1 VEGIKPLLA
10 LRAGVV
16 GDERWP
22 TQPVSGIVT
31 LLPISSRKRR
41 DVKMIDLKNILLPT
55 DFSETSLTATRYAIE
70 LAKRFSATLHL
81 LHVIEDPGVYIAAF
95 DSFPLPSPVEFET
108 YAEERLENWVL
119 PDDAAGLDIQRRW
132 VHGVPFTQII
142 RDSRENDIDLIVL
155 GTHGRS
161 VISQLLLGSV
171 AEKVVRKAPCS
182 VLTVRP
188 EGHQFVHP

>member
-1 VEGIKPLLA
+1 
-10 LRAGVV
+10 
-16 GDERWP
+16 
-22 TQPVSGIVT
+22 
-31 LLPISSRKRR
+31 
-41 DVKMIDLKNILLPT
+41 MIDLKNILLPT

>member
-1 VEGIKPLLA
+1 
-10 LRAGVV
+10 
-16 GDERWP
+16 
-22 TQPVSGIVT
+22 
-31 LLPISSRKRR
+31 
-41 DVKMIDLKNILLPT
+41 MIDLKNILLPT
-55 DFSETSLTATRYAIE
+55 DFSDSSLTATRYAIE
-70 LAKRFSATLHL
+70 LSKRFSAT

-95 DSFPLPSPVEFET
+95 DSFPLQSPVEVET
-108 YAEERLENWVL
+108 YAAERLENWIL
-119 PDDAAGLDIQRRW
+119 ADDAAGGDIQRRW

-171 AEKVVRKAPCS
+171 AEKVVRKAPCA